1 MFELAA
7 AGTGVLAAG
16 ACWHSSIG
24 VRARLTAVVMAAACL
39 PMGPTWGAVA
49 AAVLVVIALTLPVGV
64 RSRARD
70 DRVLTSYR
78 ALAAVAMAAV
88 MLAAPHGVSSG
99 AGSAHAHGA
108 GVAPAAVA
116 LAGVAALLFAGAVL
130 WRRPRAA
137 HRAVRLELVA
147 TSIMLVVAA
156 LTHLAPIP
164 GH

>member
-16 ACWHSSIG
+16 ACWHSSID
-24 VRARLTAVVMAAACL
+24 VRSRVTAVVMAGACL
-39 PMGPTWGAVA
+39 PMGPTWGAA
-49 AAVLVVIALTLPVGV
+49 AAAALMVIALTLPVGV
-64 RSRARD
+64 RGRARD

-99 AGSAHAHGA
+99 AGPAHAHGA

-116 LAGVAALLFAGAVL
+116 LAGVAALLIAGAVL
-130 WRRPRAA
+130 WRRRAA
-137 HRAVRLELVA
+137 HRAVRLELGA